1 MVLSA
6 RQPRRR
12 AAEIQL
18 DNKEQRVD
26 IDRKEHS
33 IYLSCWRVSVHSE
46 LAASRL
52 RQRKNDRRS
61 ERRTRLRSPE
71 QCSLREA
78 PAAIR
83 GRAPPGHRTDARKPP
98 MTQEEKSL
106 IT

>member
-52 RQRKNDRRS
+52 RQRKYDRRS
-61 ERRTRLRSPE
+61 ERHLKNVEPASGRPSSAACGRPLPPSAAEPHQDIVRMPANSP
-71 QCSLREA
+71 
-78 PAAIR
+78 
-83 GRAPPGHRTDARKPP
+83 
-98 MTQEEKSL
+98 
-106 IT
+106 